1 MSSAAWEGRADRR
14 VHLQDLAVYSR
25 EVKALYEA
33 LGPLAESRL
42 AKTGAWVRATWTLA
56 VAEGALRRT
65 TAAPRAGPAE
75 LATLARVVGEARDAL
90 RDLQA
95 LAAPPASVTSLQ
107 KRRPEL

>member
-1 MSSAAWEGRADRR
+1 MSSAAWEGRTDRR

-33 LGPLAESRL
+33 LGPLAQSRL

-65 TAAPRAGPAE
+65 AATPRAGAAE
-75 LATLARVVGEARDAL
+75 LAALARVVAEARDAL

-95 LAAPPASVTSLQ
+95 LTVPPASVTSVQ
-107 KRRPEL
+107 KPRQP